1 MLLPASDVVPW
12 IISVAITLPVEDF
25 AQNQI
30 DHCVFRAIV
39 AAAATAIVVASV
51 LFLIA
56 RFAQN
61 LAQASF
67 MFTRQV
73 AEGPLPGALGAKT
86 AVFQA
91 LVVALALALEALQ
104 RAALLA

>member
-1 MLLPASDVVPW
+1 
-12 IISVAITLPVEDF
+12 
-25 AQNQI
+25 
-30 DHCVFRAIV
+30 
-39 AAAATAIVVASV
+39 
-51 LFLIA
+51 
-56 RFAQN
+56 
-61 LAQASF
+61 